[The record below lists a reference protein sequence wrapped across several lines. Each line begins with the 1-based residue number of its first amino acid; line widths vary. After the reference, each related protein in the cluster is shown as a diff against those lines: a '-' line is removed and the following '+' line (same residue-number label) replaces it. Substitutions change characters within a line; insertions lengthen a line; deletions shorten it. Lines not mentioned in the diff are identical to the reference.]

1 MAVIHF
7 TGGVFMVV
15 REKSINL
22 FLMDGKVEGRIKCA
36 LANWTGT
43 AYKILELI
51 LTCAKTV
58 RT

>member
-1 MAVIHF
+1 
-7 TGGVFMVV
+7 MVV

-51 LTCAKTV
+51 RSEEHTSELQSHA
-58 RT
+58 

>member
-1 MAVIHF
+1 
-7 TGGVFMVV
+7 MVV

-22 FLMDGKVEGRIKCA
+22 FLMDGKVEGRIKCT